1 MDKQNEGS
9 KAFDK
14 SLRFRCSTMIK
25 KVNYMNYTYKAVV
38 KMRTSNQKINP
49 KIITITT
56 TKNNRNHRTR
66 CSNDI
71 LLAAL
76 ILSYG
81 HES

>member
-9 KAFDK
+9 KAFEK
-14 SLRFRCSTMIK
+14 SLRFRCPTLIK

-49 KIITITT
+49 KIITTTT
-56 TKNNRNHRTR
+56 TKSKQNYKAR

-71 LLAAL
+71 LLVAL